1 MALLDHFHLPISQ
14 NWPWESFHSDWAS
27 SIARGLNRSVLPK
40 HFLAL
45 PRVYFGGRIEIDV
58 ATIERGG
65 AAHASEE
72 SGVATAIWAPPR
84 PLVDTAVEFADLPVF
99 EIEVYEQETGRRL
112 VAAVELVS
120 PANKDRAEHR
130 EAFVIK
136 CAGYL
141 QQGVSVVV
149 VDAVTA
155 RSANLHRQLLEL
167 LNISAE
173 TNGRELPDLYA
184 VAYRTFTVKKKGRV
198 QVWEEPLALGKPL
211 PTLPLWISPELA
223 LPLDLNTSYRETCE
237 GLRIP
242 S

>member
-1 MALLDHFHLPISQ
+1 MPLLDHFHPPISLD
-14 NWPWESFHSDWAS
+14 WPWESFHSDWAS
-27 SIARGLNRSVLPK
+27 SIARGLNRGVLPR

-45 PRVYFGGRIEIDV
+45 PRVYFGGRVEIDV

-65 AAHASEE
+65 AAHAPEGG
-72 SGVATAIWAPPR
+72 GVATAVWAPPR
-84 PLVDTAVEFADLPVF
+84 PVIETAVEFADLPVF

-120 PANKDRAEHR
+120 LANKYRPEHR
-130 EAFVIK
+130 DAFVIK

-167 LNISAE
+167 LNISAHA
-173 TNGRELPDLYA
+173 NGSEFPDLYA
-184 VAYRTFTVKKKGRV
+184 AAYRTFTVKKKGKV
-198 QVWEEPLALGKPL
+198 QVWEEPLVLGKPL

-223 LPLDLNTSYRETCE
+223 IPLDLDSSYRETCE
-237 GLRIP
+237 GLRIQ
-242 S
+242 